1 MANEADG
8 TVNVTLQSTTK
19 SKESVRYFGTYPGKL
34 STGTNQVTL
43 PKMFKKAVE
52 EGDEGHLMLLPRPGV
67 AFWQLYTKKA
77 LNQLIEDTKVNPKF
91 QEKNIGK
98 TMASTIAKTAI
109 PVEYDTQGRFVVG
122 KEFAAK
128 LKGENNDVI
137 FESGHTH
144 IKLWTANDYNAEQA
158 KLKAL
163 EESAEMQQAMADVLD
178 N

>member
-8 TVNVTLQSTTK
+8 TVNVTLQSTAK
-19 SKESVRYFGTYPGKL
+19 SKEPVRFFGTYPGKL

-52 EGDEGHLMLLPRPGV
+52 EGDEGHLMLLPRPGL

-77 LNQLIEDTKVNPKF
+77 LNQLIEDTRVNPKY
-91 QEKNIGK
+91 QEKNVGK
-98 TMASTIAKTAI
+98 IAANTMAKTAI
-109 PVEYDTQGRFVVG
+109 PIEYDTQGRFVV

-128 LKGENNDVI
+128 LKGEANDVM

-144 IKLWTANDYNAEQA
+144 IKLWALNDYNAEQA
-158 KLKAL
+158 KLKDV
-163 EESAEMQQAMADVLD
+163 EESEEMQKAMSDVLD
-178 N
+178 S